1 MALLS
6 AEQIEA
12 ADDRTHEDVPVPEWG
27 GTVRVVGLSAADRDA
42 YEAAFVDAK
51 GKPAV
56 QRLRNVRAKLL
67 VKCLVDE
74 DGNRLFSDDKAK
86 ALGQKNGAVV
96 DRLFDVARRLSG
108 IGQGA
113 VAEGKD
119 DSEDDSREE
128 WVLDPHAPQW
138 ATREDTSE

>member
-6 AEQIEA
+6 AAQIEA
-12 ADDRTHEDVPVPEWG
+12 ADDRKHEDVHVPEWG
-27 GTVRVVGLSAADRDA
+27 GEVRVIGLSGTDRDA
-42 YEAAFVDAK
+42 YEAEFVDAK

-74 DGNRLFSDDKAK
+74 EGNRLFADNQAK
-86 ALGQKNGAVV
+86 ALGAKNGAVV

-108 IGQGA
+108 IGQDA

-119 DSEDDSREE
+119 DSDSEAN
-128 WVLDPHAPQW
+128 DSS
-138 ATREDTSE
+138 TSD

>member
-6 AEQIEA
+6 AAQIEA
-12 ADDRTHEDVPVPEWG
+12 ADDRKHEDVYVEEWG
-27 GTVRVVGLSAADRDA
+27 GEVRVIGLSGTDRDA
-42 YEAAFVDAK
+42 YEATFVDAK
-51 GKPAV
+51 GKPAI

-74 DGNRLFSDDKAK
+74 DGKRLFTDDKAQV
-86 ALGQKNGAVV
+86 LGAKNGAVV

-113 VAEGKD
+113 VEEGKETS
-119 DSEDDSREE
+119 DSEANDSS
-128 WVLDPHAPQW
+128 
-138 ATREDTSE
+138 TSG